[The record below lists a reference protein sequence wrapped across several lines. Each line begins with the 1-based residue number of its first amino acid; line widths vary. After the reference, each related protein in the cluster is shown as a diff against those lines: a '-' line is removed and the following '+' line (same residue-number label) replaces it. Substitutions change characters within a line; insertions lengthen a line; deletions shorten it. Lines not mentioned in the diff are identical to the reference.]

1 MGRDMGEYKYIKHIV
16 QLPMI
21 YQNYML
27 QKCLEGRVCIQS
39 LWTTSNLHI
48 FKLEKYLNEVA
59 V

>member
-1 MGRDMGEYKYIKHIV
+1 MGEYKYIKHIV